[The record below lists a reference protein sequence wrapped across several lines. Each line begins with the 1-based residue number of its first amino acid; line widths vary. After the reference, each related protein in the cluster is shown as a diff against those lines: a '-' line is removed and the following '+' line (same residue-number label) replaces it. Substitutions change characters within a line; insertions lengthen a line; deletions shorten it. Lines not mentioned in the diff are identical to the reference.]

1 MEDALELDPE
11 TAGAIPAAPEVELVE
26 PEGELIAAEANQG
39 APEAVSCGSEADL
52 GASEAELGESEA
64 DLGASDS
71 ESAEPAKKSRA
82 GRNLPAAVGVGVGL
96 LALLGLTLAFRP
108 EPFVVFVAVAISAGI
123 WELRSAFEHAN
134 LQLAIWPL
142 LAGTTAMVVAA
153 FLGGASALL
162 TTYILTAMAIVAWFL
177 VLAALERA
185 PVSRLNIM
193 ASILGASYLP
203 LMAGFVIL
211 LLRQQ
216 PYGNWRVAM
225 LILLCVANDT
235 GGYFAGIFFGKHPM
249 APSVSPKKSWEGFC
263 GSVALTTLVGIL
275 GSHWVLSLPFAP
287 NLSLT
292 NIPDSP
298 GAFWLSLFGSAIGL
312 GILLGIFTAI
322 TSTLGDLSESLIK
335 RDLGIKD
342 MGSILP
348 GHGGVLD
355 RIDSIIF
362 SAPFVFLIL
371 SIASQFVYPA
381 IS

>member
-1 MEDALELDPE
+1 MADEVTVATTSVVATNADATVE
-11 TAGAIPAAPEVELVE
+11 AP
-26 PEGELIAAEANQG
+26 G
-39 APEAVSCGSEADL
+39 DL
-52 GASEAELGESEA
+52 TNV
-64 DLGASDS
+64 
-71 ESAEPAKKSRA
+71 AKKSRT
-82 GRNLPAAVGVGVGL
+82 GRNLPAAVGVALGL
-96 LALLGLTLAFRP
+96 LTLLALTLAFRP
-108 EPFVVFVAVAISAGI
+108 EPFVVFVAVAISAGM
-123 WELRSAFEHAN
+123 WELKSALENAD
-134 LQLAIWPL
+134 LQIAIWPL
-142 LAGTTAMVVAA
+142 LAGTSAMVVAA

-162 TTYILTAMAIVAWFL
+162 ATFILTLLAIVVWQF
-177 VLAALERA
+177 VLAAMERA

-193 ASILGASYLP
+193 ASIFAAAYLP
-203 LMAGFVIL
+203 LLASFVIL
-211 LLRQQ
+211 LLNQ
-216 PYGNWRVAM
+216 PRGNWRVAM

-249 APSVSPKKSWEGFC
+249 APSVSPKKSWEGFA
-263 GSVALTTLVGIL
+263 GSVLLTCLVGIL
-275 GSHWVLSLPFAP
+275 GSHWVMGLPFAP

-292 NIPDSP
+292 ELPETP
-298 GAFWLSLFGSAIGL
+298 GAFWLSLFGSAVGL
-312 GILLGIFTAI
+312 GLLLGIFTAI

-371 SIASQFVYPA
+371 SIASQFTYPS